1 MNVKRHRRRVGAR
14 PFGAIVM
21 IAPLL
26 LLLVV
31 TALPLQA
38 QRRDVVTMKNGDQL
52 SGEIKKLEQGQLF
65 IETPYAVDP
74 IPVDW
79 LQVDRL
85 ESAAEYQVELD
96 QGQRLVGTIA
106 KVTPE
111 SETAQDFQ
119 VKNERA
125 ETGFRASEVIG
136 IQSQN
141 DNFWRQIRGSIDFG
155 FSFNSGSE
163 QTQENVSAS
172 ATYPSTR
179 FRLDAR
185 LNSSLTST
193 GDTGKTDRHEIST
206 GAQFYL
212 SRHSF
217 VGVIGSFLTSS
228 QQSLDLRT
236 TVGGG
241 FGRYIIRSN
250 RAELA
255 WLAGAVYTTESYDP
269 SAGTDNNKQIAEGLL
284 GLGYEWSR
292 FDTAEFQTV
301 FRVYPGISDTDRV
314 RSDLNLSFLFKLKH
328 GLYLKFNL
336 WNTFDSKPPVNA
348 RKNELGVSNSFG
360 KSF

>member
-1 MNVKRHRRRVGAR
+1 
-14 PFGAIVM
+14 M

-26 LLLVV
+26 LLVL

-65 IETPYAVDP
+65 IETPYSVDP

-106 KVTPE
+106 KDTPE
-111 SETAQDFQ
+111 DEAARDFQ
-119 VKNERA
+119 IRSEA
-125 ETGFRASEVIG
+125 SEIGFRASEVIG
-136 IQSQN
+136 IQSQKE
-141 DNFWRQIRGSIDFG
+141 NFWRQIRGSIDFG

-193 GDTGKTDRHEIST
+193 GDAGKTDRHEIST

-301 FRVYPGISDTDRV
+301 FRVYPGISDPDRV

-348 RKNELGVSNSFG
+348 RRNELGVSNSFG